1 MDFKIVFFCF
11 YSHVQISND
20 EAISFY
26 KKFGFKIVG
35 TKENY
40 YKRIDPPDAYILQ
53 KDLKSL
59 DTETTIQDIVSP

>member
-1 MDFKIVFFCF
+1 M
-11 YSHVQISND
+11 QISND

-53 KDLKSL
+53 KDLKSS
-59 DTETTIQDIVSP
+59 DTETSVLDIVSP